1 MRPCTY
7 YNYVRSKEIE
17 FTLDN
22 TGGIGFM
29 FGFSTKTLTVKEETL
44 LYPFE
49 SFLAEFG
56 GSLGLFLGLSFL
68 SLWEFFTG
76 IINTSFMRNHNMR

>member
-1 MRPCTY
+1 MFAYSSTS
-7 YNYVRSKEIE
+7 V
-17 FTLDN
+17 TL
-22 TGGIGFM
+22 
-29 FGFSTKTLTVKEETL
+29 KEETF

-68 SLWEFFTG
+68 SLWEFFIDGLKCLG
-76 IINTSFMRNHNMR
+76 IFLSDSIKAA

>member
-1 MRPCTY
+1 MFAYSSTS
-7 YNYVRSKEIE
+7 V
-17 FTLDN
+17 TL
-22 TGGIGFM
+22 
-29 FGFSTKTLTVKEETL
+29 KEETL

-68 SLWEFFTG
+68 SLWEFFIDGLKCLG
-76 IINTSFMRNHNMR
+76 IFFSDSIKVA